1 MSTRK
6 IKDAKDLSTNELIY
20 FKGHAKA
27 TYMSDGSTV
36 EDAILMSKN
45 GGSNGIT
52 IVNSVDELD
61 ANAPAGTVACVAT
74 QGAGGVMSFRD
85 LPPFTEANINMDTG
99 TLITEGLSQVTS
111 IALNVGEVN
120 FDSYKQYF
128 IYIVSENVNLDSP
141 GPDDKIAG
149 LIIMGEG
156 SMIQVMGATMD
167 PSTGGESI
175 YALYDSSTGVSQTD
189 LDNFNTY
196 LANNVLYSM
205 IGLEVFMNASDP
217 LTSAD
222 FDIIDNIVMAGSG
235 TPSTAEIYIKKDEWE
250 KLYQKDFDTLLNK
263 VDEVRSLTESKSDT
277 IKINDIGVYSYNTEI
292 NANVYNKIIC
302 GNNGSFIFYLNTP
315 KDNSVYNEYIIEI
328 VCDAYAFSEVLFKDS
343 DYNEIPIKWAND
355 IPPTLASRMT
365 YMISISNGYG
375 VYSMFSN

>member
-36 EDAILMSKN
+36 EDRIKLIDDAIAE
-45 GGSNGIT
+45 GGNSGSGVE
-52 IVNSVDELD
+52 IVESVSDLNP
-61 ANAPAGTVACVAT
+61 NAPAGTVACVAT
-74 QGAGGVMSFRD
+74 QGTGSVMSFRD

-99 TLITEGLSQVTS
+99 TLITEGLSQVTGVT
-111 IALNVGEVN
+111 LNVGEVN
-120 FDSYKQYF
+120 FDGSMQYSIF
-128 IYIVSENVNLDSP
+128 FGSDNVNLDSP
-141 GPDDKIAG
+141 GPDDKIAA
-149 LIIMGEG
+149 LFITSEG
-156 SMIQVMGATMD
+156 TMIQVMGATMD
-167 PSTGGESI
+167 PSTGGEDM

-189 LDNFNTY
+189 LDNFNAY
-196 LANNVLYSM
+196 FANNVLYSM
-205 IGLEVFMNASDP
+205 IGFEVFMQGSDP

-222 FDIIDNIVMAGSG
+222 FDIIDNIVMAGSS

-263 VDEVRSLTESKSDT
+263 VEGKSDT
-277 IKINDIGVYSYNTEI
+277 IKINDIGVYSYSTRI

-302 GNNGSFIFYLNTP
+302 GNNNSFTIYLNTP

-343 DYNEIPIKWAND
+343 DNNEIPIKWAND
-355 IPPTLASRMT
+355 IPPTLASGMT